1 MAFMTAMLRLL
12 WSHNGRVI
20 PVMHT
25 LSIPAL
31 YFSYSRFIY
40 YFLFELQDMGQKR
53 STSHPQLEAEK
64 KKTDKSSSQPSPI
77 LVIPSIKYNTGGTF
91 ISALLRGESAIGRH

>member
-1 MAFMTAMLRLL
+1 MVYLLCIHYILLLYNFRIRLIDL
-12 WSHNGRVI
+12 
-20 PVMHT
+20 
-25 LSIPAL
+25 L
-31 YFSYSRFIY
+31 YFF
-40 YFLFELQDMGQKR
+40 FFELQDMGQKR